1 MSLFLSFLM
10 VSEEGE
16 GRGLERWNIQ
26 HYAAH
31 TEKEMLLNDIISTE
45 S

>member
-1 MSLFLSFLM
+1 MSLFLPFPL
-10 VSEEGE
+10 VSEEEE
-16 GRGLERWNIQ
+16 GSGLEIWNVQ